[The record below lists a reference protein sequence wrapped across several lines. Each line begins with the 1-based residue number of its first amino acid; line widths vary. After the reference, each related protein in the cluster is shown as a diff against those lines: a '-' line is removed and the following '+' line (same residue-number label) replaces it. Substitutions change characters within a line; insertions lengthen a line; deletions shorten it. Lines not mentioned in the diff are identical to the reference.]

1 MNSGN
6 GDDWLHQRRYKVC
19 LQVENQTRHVSLGRR
34 SEKEWFVVDLRTVYD
49 LITFAKENLL
59 PFTAFYQNF
68 HPPSRTRAYLTERFS
83 SCAGN
88 DKLLPSRS
96 LSFVPSRT
104 VDERKRSELGTF
116 SKNELAT
123 IKLSL
128 FHPFLPN
135 GPLLRFGHEGLN
147 PLVGTCIHH
156 RRCEHLTTASRMAH
170 PQTQA
175 EPQERPRV
183 CEPG

>member
-1 MNSGN
+1 MVTTGFIN
-6 GDDWLHQRRYKVC
+6 DTVRFAFK
-19 LQVENQTRHVSLGRR
+19 VENQTRHVSLGRR
-34 SEKEWFVVDLRTVYD
+34 PEKEWFVVELRTVYD
-49 LITFAKENLL
+49 PYLRERKIC
-59 PFTAFYQNF
+59 Y
-68 HPPSRTRAYLTERFS
+68 HSPPSIKISIHLHAREHTLQK
-83 SCAGN
+83 

-104 VDERKRSELGTF
+104 VGERKRSELGTF
-116 SKNELAT
+116 SKNVPPT

-128 FHPFLPN
+128 FDPFLPN
-135 GPLLRFGHEGLN
+135 GPLLRSGHEGLN